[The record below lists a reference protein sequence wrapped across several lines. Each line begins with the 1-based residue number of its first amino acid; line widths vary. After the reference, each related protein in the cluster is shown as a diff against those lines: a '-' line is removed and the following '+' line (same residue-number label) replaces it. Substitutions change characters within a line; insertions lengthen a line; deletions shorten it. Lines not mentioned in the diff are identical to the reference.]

1 MSKDWWS
8 TVCNPHQWLDL
19 FDSLPNVVFYT
30 KDLKSRFMMVNQASA
45 KFHGCE
51 TPAQMVGRRDTDF
64 HTAPLAGQYI
74 EEDRI
79 VFASGEPLKG
89 RIWLVPDAQGF
100 PRWFLSSK
108 FPLRNAAGAVVGL
121 AGVMYEHD
129 GSAGSAHERLTPALS
144 HVLKHYGEVVQV
156 KNLAVMCNLSTSQFQ
171 REFQRC
177 FGITPS
183 AYVQGV
189 RMVQARWR
197 LEHTRD
203 PVGTIALDSGF
214 YDQSHFTRTF
224 TKVHSMSPL
233 AFRKRAE
240 SQAVHP
246 RSYS

>member
-1 MSKDWWS
+1 MNKDWWS
-8 TVCNPHQWLDL
+8 TVSNPHQWLDL

-30 KDLKSRFMMVNQASA
+30 KDLKSRFMRVNQASA
-45 KFHGCE
+45 EFHGCISPE
-51 TPAQMVGRRDTDF
+51 QMVGRRDTDF
-64 HTAPLAGQYI
+64 HTASLAVQYI
-74 EEDRI
+74 EEDQI

-89 RIWLVPDAQGF
+89 RIWLVPDSQGF

-108 FPLRNAAGAVVGL
+108 FPLRNASGAVVGL
-121 AGVMYEHD
+121 AGVMYEHA
-129 GSAGSAHERLTPALS
+129 GSAGSAYERLTPALS
-144 HVLKHYGEVVQV
+144 HVLKHYGQVVQV
-156 KNLAVMCNLSTSQFQ
+156 RILAGMCNLSTSQFQ

-203 PVGTIALDSGF
+203 PVGTIALEAGF

-224 TKVHSMSPL
+224 AKVHGMSPL
-233 AFRKRAE
+233 AFRKRSEAQGSE
-240 SQAVHP
+240 
-246 RSYS
+246 